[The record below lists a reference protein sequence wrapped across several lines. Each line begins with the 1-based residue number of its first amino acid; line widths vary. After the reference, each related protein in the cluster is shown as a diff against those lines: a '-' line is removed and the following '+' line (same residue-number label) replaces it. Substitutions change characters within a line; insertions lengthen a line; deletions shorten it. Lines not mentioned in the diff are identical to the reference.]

1 MDCLGELLSK
11 LDEKRQQVMK
21 IKRVRSLLPR
31 PGLVVRVAWRA
42 DTSPLSVKAS
52 FDEAE
57 ILGWWFVK
65 QFGAGL
71 DLKDACMTDYVSQF
85 DD

>member
-1 MDCLGELLSK
+1 M
-11 LDEKRQQVMK
+11 
-21 IKRVRSLLPR
+21 
-31 PGLVVRVAWRA
+31 RVAWRA

-52 FDEAE
+52 FDEVE
-57 ILGWWFVK
+57 ILGWCFVK

-71 DLKDACMTDYVSQF
+71 DLKDDEMTDYVSQF

>member
-1 MDCLGELLSK
+1 M
-11 LDEKRQQVMK
+11 
-21 IKRVRSLLPR
+21 
-31 PGLVVRVAWRA
+31 RVAWCVNTR
-42 DTSPLSVKAS
+42 PLSVKAS

-71 DLKDACMTDYVSQF
+71 DLKDDEMTDYVSQF
-85 DD
+85 DDWASAE

>member
-1 MDCLGELLSK
+1 M
-11 LDEKRQQVMK
+11 
-21 IKRVRSLLPR
+21 
-31 PGLVVRVAWRA
+31 RVAWRA

-52 FDEAE
+52 FGEAE

-71 DLKDACMTDYVSQF
+71 DLKDDEMTDYVSQF